1 MNITFIGLGVMGYPM
16 AGHLAKQDGFEVT
29 VYNRTTSKARQWVN
43 EYPGTMSED
52 IPGAVSTADV
62 VITCVGADPDLR
74 ALYTGGEGIIANA
87 PEGALL
93 LDHTTASASVTRELA
108 EAASSRNQHWI
119 DAPVSGGEQG
129 AENGQLTIMCG
140 GEKAGFERAQP
151 VLDCYGK
158 VSHYMGE
165 AGSGQLTKMVNQ
177 ITVAGLL
184 EGLAEGIHFAE
195 QAGLDTEAVIGA
207 ISGGA
212 AQSWQMDKRADTM
225 IAGEYNHGFAV
236 DWMRKDLA
244 ICLSEA
250 RERGA
255 TLPAAALIDQ
265 FYGDVQALGGGRW
278 DTSSL
283 LERLRNRSD

>member
-16 AGHLAKQDGFEVT
+16 AGHLAKRDGFEVT
-29 VYNRTTSKARQWVN
+29 VYNRTASKARQWTSD
-43 EYPGTMSED
+43 YPGAMDES
-52 IPGAVSTADV
+52 IAGAVSNADV

-74 ALYTGGEGIIANA
+74 SLFRGDGGIIANT

-93 LDHTTASASVTRELA
+93 LDHTTASATVTRELA
-108 EAASSRNQHWI
+108 EAASSRNLHWV
-119 DAPVSGGEQG
+119 DAPVSGGQQG
-129 AENGQLTIMCG
+129 AQNGQLTIMCG
-140 GEKAGFERAQP
+140 GDKASFERAQP

-165 AGSGQLTKMVNQ
+165 VGSGQLTKMVNQ

-195 QAGLDTEAVIGA
+195 QAGLDTGAVIGA

-212 AQSWQMDKRADTM
+212 AQSWQMDNRAGTM

-250 RERGA
+250 RDRGA

-265 FYGDVQALGGGRW
+265 FYGDVQAQGGGGW

-283 LERLRNRSD
+283 LERLRNRSR

>member
-1 MNITFIGLGVMGYPM
+1 MKTAFIGLGVMGYPM
-16 AGHLAKQDGFEVT
+16 AGHLAQHGDLEVR
-29 VYNRTTSKARQWVN
+29 VYNRTTEKATRWSRT
-43 EYPGTMSED
+43 YSGTCATT
-52 IPGAVSTADV
+52 IPEAVSGVDA
-62 VITCVGADPDLR
+62 VITCVGADPDLK
-74 ALYTGGEGIIANA
+74 ALYAGDGGIIANA

-93 LDHTTASASVTRELA
+93 IDHTTASATVTRELA
-108 EAASSRNQHWI
+108 KSATERGQYWV
-119 DAPVSGGEQG
+119 DAPVSGGQQG

-140 GEKAGFERAQP
+140 GERTAFDRASP
-151 VLDCYGK
+151 ILECYAR
-158 VSHYMGE
+158 VAHYMGPV
-165 AGSGQLTKMVNQ
+165 GNGQLTKMVNQ

-212 AQSWQMDKRADTM
+212 AQSWQMDNRAGTM

-236 DWMRKDLA
+236 DWMRKDLD

-250 RERGA
+250 RQSGA
-255 TLPAAALIDQ
+255 SLPAAALIDQ
-265 FYGDVQALGGGRW
+265 FYSDVQALGGGRW

-283 LERLRNRSD
+283 LERLRNRSG

>member
-16 AGHLAKQDGFEVT
+16 AGHLAKHDGFEVT
-29 VYNRTTSKARQWVN
+29 VYNRTASKARQWTSN
-43 EYPGTMSED
+43 YPGGMDES
-52 IPGAVSTADV
+52 IAGAVSKADAV
-62 VITCVGADPDLR
+62 VTCVGADPDLR
-74 ALYTGGEGIIANA
+74 SLFRGDDGIIANT

-93 LDHTTASASVTRELA
+93 LDHTTASATVTRELA
-108 EAASSRNQHWI
+108 EAASSRNQHWV
-119 DAPVSGGEQG
+119 DAPVSGGQQG
-129 AENGQLTIMCG
+129 AQNGQLTIMCG
-140 GEKAGFERAQP
+140 GEKASFERAQP

-165 AGSGQLTKMVNQ
+165 VGSGQLTKMVNQ

-212 AQSWQMDKRADTM
+212 AQSWQMDNRAATM
-225 IAGEYNHGFAV
+225 ITGEYNHGFAV

-265 FYGDVQALGGGRW
+265 FYGDVQAQGGGGW

-283 LERLRNRSD
+283 LERLRNRSG